1 MPQVPDGRLLELTL
15 APIRRLACDGGLQ
28 VRIEHL
34 VRVQLRAVTGQVEHF
49 DVLFVLLQPRLD
61 QSGVMNLQVVQ
72 YQEHLGAVFFLGLG
86 LFFIII
92 GVLFGV
98 AGGILAFALHPSATY
113 LIGYWIGVAGFL
125 FCALGVVLNFVIN
138 STEIFKK

>member
-1 MPQVPDGRLLELTL
+1 MFEKLVSKIQK
-15 APIRRLACDGGLQ
+15 
-28 VRIEHL
+28 EH
-34 VRVQLRAVTGQVEHF
+34 
-49 DVLFVLLQPRLD
+49 
-61 QSGVMNLQVVQ
+61 
-72 YQEHLGAVFFLGLG
+72 LG

-138 STEIFKK
+138 STEGHLYKPPLPPA